1 MDFLKNNSIDFFK
14 EGERNLNEGKYN
26 LAIFHLEQALQLGS
40 KYKLYELT
48 GTYDKTHDII
58 ILLNKFI
65 ELTKDNKLKEI
76 MDEEYI
82 TLELIIQAY
91 ISSRYLPFT
100 YDKKSAEK
108 AYQVVKNILNVLG
121 ILLKISGKKEL
132 KY

>member
-1 MDFLKNNSIDFFK
+1 M
-14 EGERNLNEGKYN
+14 
-26 LAIFHLEQALQLGS
+26 FHLEQALKLGL

-48 GTYDKTHDII
+48 GTYDKIYNI
-58 ILLNKFI
+58 VILLNKVI

-76 MDEEYI
+76 TDIEYI
-82 TLELIIQAY
+82 TLELIKQAC

-121 ILLKISGKKEL
+121 IL
-132 KY
+132 

>member
-14 EGERNLNEGKYN
+14 EGERNLNERKYN
-26 LAIFHLEQALQLGS
+26 LAMFHLEQALQLGL

-58 ILLNKFI
+58 ILLNKVI

-76 MDEEYI
+76 MDMEYI
-82 TLELIIQAY
+82 TLELIKQAY

-100 YDKKSAEK
+100 YDKKSVEK
-108 AYQVVKNILNVLG
+108 AYQVVKKILNVLG
-121 ILLKISGKKEL
+121 IL
-132 KY
+132 

>member
-26 LAIFHLEQALQLGS
+26 LAMFHLEQALQLGL

-58 ILLNKFI
+58 ILLNKVI

-76 MDEEYI
+76 MDMEYI
-82 TLELIIQAY
+82 TLELIKQAY

-121 ILLKISGKKEL
+121 IL
-132 KY
+132 

>member
-26 LAIFHLEQALQLGS
+26 LAMFHLEQALQLGL

-58 ILLNKFI
+58 ILLNKII

-76 MDEEYI
+76 MDKEYV
-82 TLELIIQAY
+82 TLELIKQAY

-100 YDKKSAEK
+100 YDKKSVEK

-121 ILLKISGKKEL
+121 IL
-132 KY
+132 

>member
-1 MDFLKNNSIDFFK
+1 MDFLKNNSKDFFK

-26 LAIFHLEQALQLGS
+26 LAMFHLEQALQLGL

-58 ILLNKFI
+58 ILLNRVI

-76 MDEEYI
+76 MDMEYI
-82 TLELIIQAY
+82 TLELIKQAH

-108 AYQVVKNILNVLG
+108 AYQVVKNILNVLR
-121 ILLKISGKKEL
+121 IL
-132 KY
+132 

>member
-26 LAIFHLEQALQLGS
+26 LAMFHLEQALQLGL

-58 ILLNKFI
+58 ILLNKVI

-76 MDEEYI
+76 IDMEYI
-82 TLELIIQAY
+82 TLELIKQAY

-121 ILLKISGKKEL
+121 IL
-132 KY
+132 

>member
-1 MDFLKNNSIDFFK
+1 MDFLKNNSKDFFK

-26 LAIFHLEQALQLGS
+26 LAMFHLEQALQLGL

-58 ILLNKFI
+58 ILLNKVI

-76 MDEEYI
+76 MDMEYI
-82 TLELIIQAY
+82 TLELIKQAY

-108 AYQVVKNILNVLG
+108 AYQVVKNILNVLR
-121 ILLKISGKKEL
+121 IL
-132 KY
+132 

>member
-14 EGERNLNEGKYN
+14 EGERNLNERKYN
-26 LAIFHLEQALQLGS
+26 LAMFHLEQALQLGL

-58 ILLNKFI
+58 ILLNKVI
-65 ELTKDNKLKEI
+65 ELTKDSKLKEI
-76 MDEEYI
+76 MDMEYI
-82 TLELIIQAY
+82 TLELIKQAY

-100 YDKKSAEK
+100 YDKKSVEK

-121 ILLKISGKKEL
+121 IL
-132 KY
+132 

>member
-1 MDFLKNNSIDFFK
+1 MDLLKNNSIDFFK

-26 LAIFHLEQALQLGS
+26 LAMFHLEQALQLGL

-58 ILLNKFI
+58 ILLNKVI

-76 MDEEYI
+76 MDTEYV
-82 TLELIIQAY
+82 TLELIKQSY

-100 YDKKSAEK
+100 YDKKSVEK
-108 AYQVVKNILNVLG
+108 AYQVVKNILNVLE
-121 ILLKISGKKEL
+121 IL
-132 KY
+132 

>member
-14 EGERNLNEGKYN
+14 EGERNLNVGKYN
-26 LAIFHLEQALQLGS
+26 LAMFHLEQALQLGL

-58 ILLNKFI
+58 ILLNKII
-65 ELTKDNKLKEI
+65 ELTKNNKLKEI
-76 MDEEYI
+76 VDNEYI
-82 TLELIIQAY
+82 TLELIKQAY

-121 ILLKISGKKEL
+121 IL
-132 KY
+132 

>member
-1 MDFLKNNSIDFFK
+1 MDFLKSNSVDFFK

-26 LAIFHLEQALQLGS
+26 LAMFHLEQASKLGL

-58 ILLNKFI
+58 ILLNKVI

-76 MDEEYI
+76 MDIEYM
-82 TLELIIQAY
+82 TLELIKQAY

-121 ILLKISGKKEL
+121 IL
-132 KY
+132 

>member
-1 MDFLKNNSIDFFK
+1 MEFLKNNSIDFFK

-26 LAIFHLEQALQLGS
+26 LAMFHLEQALQLGL

-58 ILLNKFI
+58 ILLNKVI
-65 ELTKDNKLKEI
+65 ELTKDDKLKEI
-76 MDEEYI
+76 MDMEYI
-82 TLELIIQAY
+82 TLELIKQAY

-108 AYQVVKNILNVLG
+108 AYQVVKKILNVLG
-121 ILLKISGKKEL
+121 IL
-132 KY
+132 

>member
-26 LAIFHLEQALQLGS
+26 LAMFHLEQALQLGL

-58 ILLNKFI
+58 ILLNKI
-65 ELTKDNKLKEI
+65 TELTKDNKLKEI
-76 MDEEYI
+76 VDNEYI
-82 TLELIIQAY
+82 TLELIKQAY

-100 YDKKSAEK
+100 YDKKSVEK

-121 ILLKISGKKEL
+121 IL
-132 KY
+132 

>member
-14 EGERNLNEGKYN
+14 EGERNLNEEKYN
-26 LAIFHLEQALQLGS
+26 LAMFHLEQALQLGL

-48 GTYDKTHDII
+48 GTYDKIHDNI
-58 ILLNKFI
+58 ILLNKVI

-76 MDEEYI
+76 IDKEYI
-82 TLELIIQAY
+82 TLELIKQAY

-100 YDKKSAEK
+100 YDKKSVEK

-121 ILLKISGKKEL
+121 IL
-132 KY
+132 

>member
-1 MDFLKNNSIDFFK
+1 MDFLKNNSKDFFK

-26 LAIFHLEQALQLGS
+26 LAMFHLEQALQLGL

-58 ILLNKFI
+58 ILLNRVI

-76 MDEEYI
+76 MDMEYI
-82 TLELIIQAY
+82 TLELIKQAY
-91 ISSRYLPFT
+91 ISLRYLPFT

-108 AYQVVKNILNVLG
+108 AYQVVKNILNVLR
-121 ILLKISGKKEL
+121 IL
-132 KY
+132 

>member
-1 MDFLKNNSIDFFK
+1 MDFLKNNSIDFLK
-14 EGERNLNEGKYN
+14 EGERNLNEEKYN
-26 LAIFHLEQALQLGS
+26 LAMFHLEQSLQLGL

-58 ILLNKFI
+58 ILLNKVI

-76 MDEEYI
+76 MDMEYI
-82 TLELIIQAY
+82 TLELIKQAY

-121 ILLKISGKKEL
+121 IL
-132 KY
+132 

>member
-26 LAIFHLEQALQLGS
+26 LAMFHLEQALQLGL

-58 ILLNKFI
+58 ILLLNKVT
-65 ELTKDNKLKEI
+65 ELMKDNKLKEI
-76 MDEEYI
+76 MDMEYI
-82 TLELIIQAY
+82 TLDLIKQVY

-108 AYQVVKNILNVLG
+108 AYRVVKNILNVLG
-121 ILLKISGKKEL
+121 IL
-132 KY
+132 

>member
-26 LAIFHLEQALQLGS
+26 LAMFHLEQALQLGL

-58 ILLNKFI
+58 ILLSKVI
-65 ELTKDNKLKEI
+65 ELTKNNKLKEI
-76 MDEEYI
+76 IDMEYV
-82 TLELIIQAY
+82 TLELIKQAY

-108 AYQVVKNILNVLG
+108 AYQVVKNILNVLE
-121 ILLKISGKKEL
+121 IL
-132 KY
+132 

>member
-26 LAIFHLEQALQLGS
+26 LAMFHLEQALQLGL

-58 ILLNKFI
+58 ILLNKVI

-76 MDEEYI
+76 MDTEYV
-82 TLELIIQAY
+82 TLELIKQSY

-100 YDKKSAEK
+100 YDKKSVEK
-108 AYQVVKNILNVLG
+108 AYQVVKNILNVLE
-121 ILLKISGKKEL
+121 IL
-132 KY
+132 

>member
-26 LAIFHLEQALQLGS
+26 LAMFHLEQALQLGL

-58 ILLNKFI
+58 ILLNKVI
-65 ELTKDNKLKEI
+65 ELAKDNKLKEI
-76 MDEEYI
+76 MDVEYI
-82 TLELIIQAY
+82 TLELVKQAY

-108 AYQVVKNILNVLG
+108 AYQLVKNILNVLG
-121 ILLKISGKKEL
+121 IL
-132 KY
+132 

>member
-14 EGERNLNEGKYN
+14 EGERNLNERKYN
-26 LAIFHLEQALQLGS
+26 LAMFHLEQALQLGL

-58 ILLNKFI
+58 ILLNKVI
-65 ELTKDNKLKEI
+65 ELTKNNKLKEI
-76 MDEEYI
+76 VDNEYI
-82 TLELIIQAY
+82 TLELIKQAY

-100 YDKKSAEK
+100 YDKKSTEK

-121 ILLKISGKKEL
+121 IL
-132 KY
+132 

>member
-26 LAIFHLEQALQLGS
+26 LAMFHLEQALQLGL

-58 ILLNKFI
+58 ILLNKVI

-76 MDEEYI
+76 MDVEYI
-82 TLELIIQAY
+82 TLELVKQAY

-108 AYQVVKNILNVLG
+108 AHQVVKNILNVLG
-121 ILLKISGKKEL
+121 IL
-132 KY
+132 

>member
-14 EGERNLNEGKYN
+14 EGEKNLNEGKYN
-26 LAIFHLEQALQLGS
+26 LAMFHLEQALQLGL

-58 ILLNKFI
+58 ILLNKGI

-76 MDEEYI
+76 MDMEYI
-82 TLELIIQAY
+82 TLELIKQAY

-108 AYQVVKNILNVLG
+108 AYQVVKKILNVLG
-121 ILLKISGKKEL
+121 IL
-132 KY
+132 

>member
-1 MDFLKNNSIDFFK
+1 MDFLKNNSKDFFK

-26 LAIFHLEQALQLGS
+26 LAMFHLEQALQLGL

-58 ILLNKFI
+58 ILLNRVI

-76 MDEEYI
+76 MDMEYI
-82 TLELIIQAY
+82 TLELVKQAY

-108 AYQVVKNILNVLG
+108 AYQVVKNILNVLR
-121 ILLKISGKKEL
+121 IL
-132 KY
+132 

>member
-26 LAIFHLEQALQLGS
+26 LAMFHLEQALQLGL

-58 ILLNKFI
+58 ILLNKVI

-76 MDEEYI
+76 MDVEYT
-82 TLELIIQAY
+82 TLELIKQAY
-91 ISSRYLPFT
+91 ISSRYLPFI

-121 ILLKISGKKEL
+121 IL
-132 KY
+132 

>member
-1 MDFLKNNSIDFFK
+1 MDFLKNNSTDFFK

-26 LAIFHLEQALQLGS
+26 LAMFHLEQALQLGL

-48 GTYDKTHDII
+48 GIYDKTHDII
-58 ILLNKFI
+58 ILLNKVI

-76 MDEEYI
+76 MDMEYV
-82 TLELIIQAY
+82 TLELIKQAY

-121 ILLKISGKKEL
+121 IL
-132 KY
+132 

>member
-14 EGERNLNEGKYN
+14 EGEKNLNEGKYN
-26 LAIFHLEQALQLGS
+26 LAMFHLEQALQLGL

-58 ILLNKFI
+58 ILLNKI
-65 ELTKDNKLKEI
+65 TELTKDNKLKEI
-76 MDEEYI
+76 MDNEYI
-82 TLELIIQAY
+82 TLELIKQAY

-100 YDKKSAEK
+100 YDKKSTEK

-121 ILLKISGKKEL
+121 IL
-132 KY
+132 

>member
-14 EGERNLNEGKYN
+14 EGEKNLNEGKYN
-26 LAIFHLEQALQLGS
+26 LAMFHLEQALQLGL

-58 ILLNKFI
+58 ILLNRVI

-76 MDEEYI
+76 MDIEYI
-82 TLELIIQAY
+82 TLELVKQSY

-108 AYQVVKNILNVLG
+108 AYQVVKNILNVLR
-121 ILLKISGKKEL
+121 IL
-132 KY
+132 

>member
-14 EGERNLNEGKYN
+14 EGEKNLNEGKYN
-26 LAIFHLEQALQLGS
+26 LAMFHLEQALQLGL

-58 ILLNKFI
+58 ILLNKII

-76 MDEEYI
+76 MDMEYI
-82 TLELIIQAY
+82 TLELIKQAY

-100 YDKKSAEK
+100 YDKKSVEK

-121 ILLKISGKKEL
+121 IL
-132 KY
+132 

>member
-1 MDFLKNNSIDFFK
+1 MDFLKNNSKDFFK
-14 EGERNLNEGKYN
+14 EGKRNLNEGKYN
-26 LAIFHLEQALQLGS
+26 LAMFHLEQALQLGL

-58 ILLNKFI
+58 ILLNRVI

-76 MDEEYI
+76 MDMEYI
-82 TLELIIQAY
+82 TLELIKQAY

-121 ILLKISGKKEL
+121 IL
-132 KY
+132 

>member
-26 LAIFHLEQALQLGS
+26 LAMFHLEQALQLGL

-58 ILLNKFI
+58 ILLNKVI
-65 ELTKDNKLKEI
+65 ELTKDSKLKEI
-76 MDEEYI
+76 IDKEYV
-82 TLELIIQAY
+82 TLELIKQAY

-100 YDKKSAEK
+100 YDKKSAERV
-108 AYQVVKNILNVLG
+108 YQVVKKILNVLG
-121 ILLKISGKKEL
+121 IL
-132 KY
+132 

>member
-26 LAIFHLEQALQLGS
+26 LAMFHLEQALQLGL

-58 ILLNKFI
+58 ILLNKVI

-76 MDEEYI
+76 IDVEYI
-82 TLELIIQAY
+82 TLELIKQAY

-121 ILLKISGKKEL
+121 IL
-132 KY
+132 